1 MTQIIINGGK
11 PLNGVLPV
19 FGAKNASL
27 PIICAAVLSDKTVEL
42 KNIPDLSD
50 ISLLLELL
58 EEIGCQTSFSKT
70 NRSITITPNITNT
83 ELSEK
88 ANKMRASIWLLS
100 PLLAKA
106 GKVKLPY
113 PGGCSIGG
121 RPIDI
126 TLDGLRAL
134 GATFEDS
141 EDYLIA
147 NTEGL
152 KGANFRMH
160 FPSVG
165 ATEGLMIAAAR
176 AEGTTVLSNIA
187 VEPEV
192 IDTMDF
198 LNSMGADIKFTDSH
212 EVTINGVATLGETV
226 HNIIPDR
233 IITGTYAVIGALCAG
248 QDGILIDNCRPD
260 HLQTEL
266 NVLKAAGVKM
276 DIKENQIFIPA
287 QERNYKATDFETAVY
302 NGFATDLQA
311 PIMMFLTQAEG
322 LSHVTENIYE
332 NRFMHVPELNKM
344 GANIHA
350 VSNHIAIVNGKTDLT
365 GASVESTDLRASA
378 CLVIAGLIAQGE
390 TVLGKIEHLDRGYET
405 LEKFLADIG
414 ADIKRV

>member
-1 MTQIIINGGK
+1 
-11 PLNGVLPV
+11 
-19 FGAKNASL
+19 
-27 PIICAAVLSDKTVEL
+27 
-42 KNIPDLSD
+42 
-50 ISLLLELL
+50 
-58 EEIGCQTSFSKT
+58 
-70 NRSITITPNITNT
+70 
-83 ELSEK
+83 
-88 ANKMRASIWLLS
+88 
-100 PLLAKA
+100 
-106 GKVKLPY
+106 
-113 PGGCSIGG
+113 
-121 RPIDI
+121 
-126 TLDGLRAL
+126 
-134 GATFEDS
+134 
-141 EDYLIA
+141 
-147 NTEGL
+147 
-152 KGANFRMH
+152 
-160 FPSVG
+160 
-165 ATEGLMIAAAR
+165 MIAAAR

-311 PIMMFLTQAEG
+311 PIMMFLTQVEG

-350 VSNHIAIVNGKTDLT
+350 VSNHIAIVKGKTDLA